1 MIGSKSMTI
10 SSVRQRQTIM
20 WWVIRYAILLV
31 AIFWFLF
38 PIFWVTSNSFKF
50 PRDFNQS
57 PPLYLPSDAHSGNYE
72 KVLITTSKAANGLRD
87 SIIVSVGTTL
97 MTLTVGVSAAYSMA
111 RFRTGGSNF
120 SFWVLSQRM
129 LPAVALLLPV
139 FLLFRTIKLLDTHVG
154 LILLYTVSF
163 LPFAI
168 WMLRSFVL
176 EVPTEIEDSALI
188 DGASRLQ
195 VLRYVTLPLLVPGM
209 ISTGTFIF
217 IASWS
222 EFLYASILS
231 RSSVQTL
238 PVLVTTYF
246 GEQAALL
253 GEASAVAVIATFPI
267 IILGLLVQRH
277 FVSGLA
283 MGAVKQ

>member
-1 MIGSKSMTI
+1 MLGSKFTKLSG
-10 SSVRQRQTIM
+10 SRRSQTII

-31 AIFWFLF
+31 ATFWFLF

-50 PRDFNQS
+50 PRDYNQS
-57 PPLYLPSDAHSGNYE
+57 PPLYLPTEAHLGNYK
-72 KVLITTSKAANGLRD
+72 KVLITTSKATQGLSD

-111 RFRTGGSNF
+111 RFQTGGSKF

-129 LPAVALLLPV
+129 LPAVALLLPI

-168 WMLRSFVL
+168 WMLRGFVL
-176 EVPTEIEDSALI
+176 EVPAEIEESALI
-188 DGASRLQ
+188 DGATRWH
-195 VLRYVTLPLLVPGM
+195 VLCYVTLPLLGPGM
-209 ISTGTFIF
+209 ISTGTFVF

-222 EFLYASILS
+222 EFLYASILT
-231 RSSVQTL
+231 RSGVQTL
-238 PVLVTTYF
+238 PVLVTSFF

-267 IILGLLVQRH
+267 IVLGLLVQRH
-277 FVSGLA
+277 FVSGIA
-283 MGAVKQ
+283 MGAVK